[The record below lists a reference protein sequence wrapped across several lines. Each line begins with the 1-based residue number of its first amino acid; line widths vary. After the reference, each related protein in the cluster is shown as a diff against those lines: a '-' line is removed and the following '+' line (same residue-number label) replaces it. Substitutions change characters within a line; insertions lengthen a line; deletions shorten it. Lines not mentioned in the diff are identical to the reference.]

1 MLEVLMV
8 GTGAIFKA
16 HVEGLKALGDRV
28 HIAAVSSRR
37 LNKVQEIIE
46 KYGLDAKA
54 YDDHR
59 QALAAQHYD
68 LAVILTPPATHKEIT
83 IDCLNAGINVLLE
96 KPMASAL
103 DECDAILEA
112 SKRNGK
118 FVSVVAQTRFM
129 NHVNHVHALLE
140 QGVCG
145 KLNYSQVNSYWFRGK
160 NYYDLEWKGSWEKD
174 GGGVATAQAIHHL
187 DLLLWMTGMP
197 TEVTATIGNI
207 AHDNSEEEDIALAI
221 LKYANGSMA
230 QVNCCLMTHGQ
241 RQELCFHGSEAA
253 LHIPFSI
260 EADMQRENGFPLPN
274 KQKKAE
280 IQSMYDA
287 LPSLKWEAHTGQIE
301 DVVAAI
307 EQGREPLVT
316 GVDGRNAMELIA
328 AIYQSGVEKR
338 TVTLPL
344 DADSDFYTRAGLVA
358 RMPRFYQKTGF
369 LREFGNNDIRLAG
382 EDM

>member
-1 MLEVLMV
+1 MEVLIV

-16 HVEGLKALGDRV
+16 HVEGLKALGSRV

-37 LNKVQEIIE
+37 LEKVQQAIQT
-46 KYGLDAKA
+46 YGLDAKA

-68 LAVILTPPATHKEIT
+68 LAVILTPPATHKQIT
-83 IDCLNAGINVLLE
+83 IDCLNAGTHVLLE

-112 SKRNGK
+112 SRRNGK

-129 NHVNHVHALLE
+129 NHVNHVHELLE

-145 KLNYSQVNSYWFRGK
+145 KLNYSQVNSFWFRGK
-160 NYYDLEWKGSWEKD
+160 SYYDLEWKGSWEKD
-174 GGGVATAQAIHHL
+174 GGGVATTQAIHHL

-207 AHDNSEEEDIALAI
+207 AHDNSEEEDIALAT
-221 LKYANGSMA
+221 LKYADGSMA
-230 QVNCCLMTHGQ
+230 QINCWLMAHGQ
-241 RQELCFHGSEAA
+241 RQELCFHGAEAA
-253 LHIPFSI
+253 LHIPFGI
-260 EADMQRENGFPLPN
+260 EADMPLENGFPQPN
-274 KQKKAE
+274 KRKKEE
-280 IQSMYDA
+280 IQARYNA
-287 LPSLKWEAHTGQIE
+287 LPPLKWQAHTGQIE

-338 TVTLPL
+338 TVMLPL
-344 DADSDFYTRAGLVA
+344 DAHSDFYTRAGLVA
-358 RMPRFYQKTGF
+358 RMPRFYEKTGF
-369 LREFGNNDIRLAG
+369 LREFSNNDIRLAG